1 MAGTQECTT
10 QKLLQFTPS
19 QPDQRNRG
27 NSVARRRYQ
36 QGSVKFVNGKFI
48 GRWREDVVLPNGIVK
63 RLNRKKVLGNKEDFK
78 TKREAQRAMNLILAP
93 INSLDYRP
101 THQVT
106 FPEFAHRWLENV
118 LPTYKPGGSQAT
130 TRRQVKNRL
139 IPVFGNCDLKDI
151 TTEML
156 QSYVAALL
164 KKGNSAKYIRNI
176 VSTMSAMWSIALAWN
191 YVTHKPFEGLILPQL
206 VKPNADAYEPEE
218 AMAIFGAARE
228 PFRTFLWIAGECGMR
243 PAEVCGLDARYI
255 HLADRIISVRQSES
269 MGRIVTPKTQAGYRD
284 FAISPELAEHL
295 RSFLNGKREGLLFMS
310 LNGRPWRETKVVEK
324 RLNPLL
330 KKLGIAPKGLKAFR
344 HFNATMMD
352 AKNVPVKTRQT
363 RLGHD
368 DPRVTLGM
376 KNRSGY
382 THMIGED
389 DRRVAAMF
397 GEMFGRV
404 LCPDVSKQE
413 EAPTQQIVGAV

>member
-1 MAGTQECTT
+1 MAGTPQNTNRE
-10 QKLLQFTPS
+10 LLQFTPS

-27 NSVARRRYQ
+27 NSLARRRYQ
-36 QGSVKFVNGKFI
+36 QGSVKLVNGKFI
-48 GRWREDVVLPNGIVK
+48 GRWREDVVLPNGTVK
-63 RLNRKKVLGNKEDFK
+63 RLNRKKVLGTKEDFK

-93 INSLDYRP
+93 INSLGYRP

-106 FPEFAHRWLENV
+106 FAEFAHRWLENV
-118 LPTYKPGGSQAT
+118 LPTYKEGGSQAT

-151 TTEML
+151 TTEVL
-156 QSYVAALL
+156 QSYIAALL

-176 VSTMSAMWSIALAWN
+176 VSTMSAMWSIALSWN
-191 YVTHKPFEGLILPQL
+191 YVTDKPFEGLILPQL
-206 VKPNADAYEPEE
+206 VKPNSDAYEPEE

-255 HLADRIISVRQSES
+255 HLVDRIISVRQSES

-284 FAISPELAEHL
+284 FAISPELAGHL
-295 RSFLNGKREGLLFMS
+295 QSFLNGMREGLLFMS
-310 LNGRPWRETKVVEK
+310 PNGRPWRETKVVEK

-330 KKLGIAPKGLKAFR
+330 KKLGIAPKGLRAFR

-368 DPRVTLGM
+368 DPRITLGM

-382 THMIGED
+382 THMVSED

-397 GEMFGRV
+397 GEIFGRV
-404 LCPDVSKQE
+404 LCPYVSENEKAQ
-413 EAPTQQIVGAV
+413 TQQISGAV

>member
-1 MAGTQECTT
+1 M
-10 QKLLQFTPS
+10 
-19 QPDQRNRG
+19 
-27 NSVARRRYQ
+27 ARRRYQ

-48 GRWREDVVLPNGIVK
+48 GRWREDVVLHVSVK
-63 RLNRKKVLGNKEDFK
+63 RLNRKKVLGTKEDFK
-78 TKREAQRAMNLILAP
+78 TKREAQRAMNRILAP
-93 INSLDYRP
+93 INSLEYRP

-106 FPEFAHRWLENV
+106 FAEFAHRWLENV

-130 TRRQVKNRL
+130 IRRQVKNRL
-139 IPVFGNCDLKDI
+139 IPVFGNFDLKDI
-151 TTEML
+151 RTELL
-156 QSYVAALL
+156 QSHIAALL
-164 KKGNSAKYIRNI
+164 KKGNSAKYIRNL

-191 YVTHKPFEGLILPQL
+191 YVTDRPFEGVILPQL
-206 VKPNADAYEPEE
+206 VKPNSDAYSPEE
-218 AMAIFGAARE
+218 AITIFGAARD

-243 PAEVCGLDARYI
+243 PAEVCGLDAKYI

-269 MGRIVTPKTQAGYRD
+269 MGLIVTPKTPAGYRD

-295 RSFLNGKREGLLFMS
+295 QAFLNGKREGLLFMS
-310 LNGRPWRETKVVEK
+310 RNGRPWRETKVVEK

-330 KKLGIAPKGLKAFR
+330 KKLGIGPKGLKAFR

-368 DPRVTLGM
+368 DPRITLGM

-397 GEMFGRV
+397 GELFGRV
-404 LCPDVSKQE
+404 LCPDVSKPE
-413 EAPTQQIVGAV
+413 EVRTGQILGTV